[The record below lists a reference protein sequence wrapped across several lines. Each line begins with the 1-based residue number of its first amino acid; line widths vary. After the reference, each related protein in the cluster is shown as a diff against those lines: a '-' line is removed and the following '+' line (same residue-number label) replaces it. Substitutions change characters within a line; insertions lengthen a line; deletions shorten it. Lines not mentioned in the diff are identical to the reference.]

1 MVVAPGM
8 AGRHA
13 LIKKAAYTINGRA
26 AELEPEANVQEAA
39 LPVFT
44 VAPEAVVIE
53 EAVVEVA
60 PEAPVVADPVT
71 IETVVSVSEPAPIV
85 AAPKGADIAA
95 MTPAPLPLLEVA
107 AKVAAA
113 PVQDTSVG
121 NAGAPAAIMA
131 ARLPFLIVSS
141 F

>member
-60 PEAPVVADPVT
+60 PEAP
-71 IETVVSVSEPAPIV
+71 IV

-113 PVQDTSVG
+113 PVQDTSVV